1 MNGTSVSF
9 FRPRKV
15 ADWLAGCLFALLLV
29 TALHAQPSEI
39 LTAAP
44 AERLSIQRGSEAD
57 SRLKVQLAKGF
68 HVNSNTPSEAYLIP
82 LRLTWEGKA
91 LEVVRVGF
99 PKPVHEKYDFADKP
113 LSVFTGDFE
122 ITTRFRTAAQAQPG
136 MAIMSGKLRYQACT
150 ETTCYPPKTVP
161 VKLTVSVR

>member
-1 MNGTSVSF
+1 MSGRSVSF
-9 FRPRKV
+9 SKPRKAAV
-15 ADWLAGCLFALLLV
+15 GLAGCLFTLLLAP
-29 TALHAQPSEI
+29 ALHAQPAEI

-44 AERLSIQRGSEAD
+44 AERLSIQRGAEAE

-91 LEVVRVGF
+91 LEVVRVDF
-99 PKPVHEKYDFADKP
+99 PKPVHEKYEFADKP

-122 ITTRFRTAAQAQPG
+122 ITTKFRTSAQAQPG